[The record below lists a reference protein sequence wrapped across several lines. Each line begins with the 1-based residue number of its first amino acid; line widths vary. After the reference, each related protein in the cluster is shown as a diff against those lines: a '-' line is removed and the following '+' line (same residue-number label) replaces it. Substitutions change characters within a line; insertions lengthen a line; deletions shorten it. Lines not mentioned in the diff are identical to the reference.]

1 MAMSFHR
8 ITGQLWVGAS
18 MSADDWKQLNDQG
31 VTVSVNLRQG
41 VRDDF
46 GDRPPE
52 GSLWVPVADGS
63 MPDVDRL
70 LMIAAFIGTA
80 VREGR
85 RVVVHC
91 KAGVGRAPLT
101 VACHL
106 VTTGISFDEAQDALR
121 QGGVEVHA
129 NAGQLAVAHDF
140 IRVWRERQ
148 ALEGKA

>member
-1 MAMSFHR
+1 MSFHR
-8 ITGQLWVGAS
+8 VTGQLWVGGS

-31 VTVSVNLRQG
+31 VTVSVNLRQS

-52 GSLWVPVADGS
+52 VALWAPVADGS

-70 LMIAAFIGTA
+70 LMIGVFIGA
-80 VREGR
+80 AAREGR

-101 VACHL
+101 AACYL

-121 QGGVEVHA
+121 QAGVEVHA
-129 NAGQLAVAHDF
+129 NAGQLAVARDF